1 MPHLE
6 RFQELVAQHAGLHMR
21 QQERDV
27 FLKALDARMQALKLV
42 RPEDYLRLLEGSD
55 AASLT
60 EWKRLLARL
69 TNNESYFYRDRGQL
83 ALLEEQVLPE
93 LIERNRAHRTLR
105 VWSAGCSTG
114 EEAYSLAMIIDQILP
129 LREGWDIYILGTD
142 LSETALEKARRGVY
156 GAWSFRTID
165 SDTQRRYF
173 KQQGNSF
180 EFDAKLRR
188 TVTFR
193 TGNLLQDPFPSRASG
208 ICDMDLI
215 LCRNV
220 FIYFKRDAIAR
231 VLGKFT
237 ETLRDGGFLMTGH
250 AELHDVPLT
259 GLRTLSYPQTVIY
272 QRGTQHSPTRVATNH
287 GHLPGHRQTPVTPLY
302 ARPVSPPSP
311 VATRPAPSSSGVT
324 TTSRHTLRTTPAQS
338 RSTLHLP
345 AAGNGVAKSQHSP
358 APGGV
363 TSARSAEPPQHST
376 DKEEFAA
383 LLREAETLLGAGAA
397 RAALRPLNELVR
409 RHPTDYTVLCLA
421 AEAHANL
428 GEHETALE
436 YSRRAVA
443 IEPLSARTYQIMA
456 RIAEERDDRDAAK
469 EMLKKAIYL
478 APSMVGPYVELS
490 AIYAREGDRP
500 RARKMRQAALSVLE
514 TLPPDAAL
522 PQQHSGGRRQ
532 RQRAPDDRVF
542 APRRRRLKAAPGPQR
557 TIRRVS
563 SPLTSGKHLHHERR
577 YTTGAGT

>member
-272 QRGTQHSPTRVATNH
+272 QRGTQHSPTRVPRTTGTFPAI
-287 GHLPGHRQTPVTPLY
+287 GQTPVTPLY

-311 VATRPAPSSSGVT
+311 AVTRPAPGSPGVT
-324 TTSRHTLRTTPAQS
+324 PSARHTLRTTPAPS

-345 AAGNGVAKSQHSP
+345 AAGNGAAKSQPSP
-358 APGGV
+358 APRV
-363 TSARSAEPPQHST
+363 TSATAAKTPQHSAST
-376 DKEEFAA
+376 DDKDELAA
-383 LLREAETLLGAGAA
+383 LLHEAETLLGTGAA

-409 RHPTDYTVLCLA
+409 RHPSHYTVLCLA

-443 IEPLSARTYQIMA
+443 IEPLSARTYQVMA
-456 RIAEERDDRDAAK
+456 RIAEERNDLNGAK

-478 APSMVGPYVELS
+478 APSLVAPYVELS
-490 AIYAREGDRP
+490 AIYAREGDQP

-514 TLPPDAAL
+514 KLPPDAAL
-522 PQQHSGGRRQ
+522 PQPHSDSEENASVRQMIDYLRR
-532 RQRAPDDRVF
+532 AE
-542 APRRRRLKAAPGPQR
+542 
-557 TIRRVS
+557 
-563 SPLTSGKHLHHERR
+563 HE
-577 YTTGAGT
+577 